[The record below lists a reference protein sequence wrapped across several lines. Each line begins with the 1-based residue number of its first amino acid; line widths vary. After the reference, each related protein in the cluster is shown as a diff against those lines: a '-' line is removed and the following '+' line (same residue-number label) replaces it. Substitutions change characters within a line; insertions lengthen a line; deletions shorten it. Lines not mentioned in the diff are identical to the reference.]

1 MQNASTSNQQKN
13 MQTKT
18 RIRNAEDSEREVM
31 ADITR
36 LSYREFAGVRE
47 PEYWKQYEEDTRKT
61 ILSDP
66 LLARIVAEYDGR
78 IVGSVIL
85 CAPYEWRI
93 AEQVVK
99 NPYPEMRLLAVL
111 PEFRNKKIGD
121 DLITAC
127 EELIA
132 SEGIDHITL
141 HTTQLMKTAM
151 AMYERRGY
159 IRYESIDFS
168 PSPEFTVFGYIKEI
182 QSKS

>member
-1 MQNASTSNQQKN
+1 

-18 RIRNAEDSEREVM
+18 RIRNAEDNEREVM

-132 SEGIDHITL
+132 SKGIDHITL

-168 PSPEFTVFGYIKEI
+168 PSPEFTVFGYIKAI

>member
-1 MQNASTSNQQKN
+1 
-13 MQTKT
+13 
-18 RIRNAEDSEREVM
+18 M